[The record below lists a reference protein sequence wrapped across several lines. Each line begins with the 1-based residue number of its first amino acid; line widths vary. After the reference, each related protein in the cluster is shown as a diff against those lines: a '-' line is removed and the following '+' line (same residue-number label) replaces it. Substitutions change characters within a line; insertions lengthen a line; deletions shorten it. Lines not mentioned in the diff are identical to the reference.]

1 MTHVRGT
8 TEAATGHAS
17 VPSTDAEAVA
27 RAVRALRAGGVVLLP
42 TDTVYGL
49 AVVPGNPDALN
60 RVYALKGRPEEQN
73 LPVIVSGQAQAT
85 SLGVKWTPSAA
96 TLAARWWPGAL
107 TLALGFGDAP
117 RPGWL
122 AGRDE
127 VAIRCADLAF
137 LLEVTSECGPL
148 LVTSAN
154 AHGAP
159 TPASAADA
167 ASALAGEVDLVVDGG
182 DLHGAPSTL
191 VNLRREPP
199 VIERVGRIAVAEIAR
214 VVGDCVTA

>member
-1 MTHVRGT
+1 VTQTRWTDSEEEPPH
-8 TEAATGHAS
+8 
-17 VPSTDAEAVA
+17 VPSTGDASVA
-27 RAVRALRAGGVVLLP
+27 RAVHALRRGGVVLLP

-49 AVVPGNPDALN
+49 AVVPGNPDAMN
-60 RVYALKGRPEEQN
+60 RVYALKGRPEDKN
-73 LPVIVSGQAQAT
+73 LPVIVSGEDQVTA
-85 SLGVKWTPSAA
+85 LGVDWTASAA
-96 TLAARWWPGAL
+96 ALAARWWPGAL
-107 TLALGFGDAP
+107 TLALGFCDAP

-127 VAIRCADLAF
+127 VAVRCPDATF
-137 LLEVTSECGPL
+137 LLEVASVCGPL

-167 ASALAGEVDLVVDGG
+167 AADLDGRVDLVVDGG
-182 DLHGAPSTL
+182 ELHGAPSTL
-191 VNLRREPP
+191 VNVRRTPP
-199 VIERVGRIAVAEIAR
+199 VVERVGRIAMPEIAE